1 MSIGNRIITKGFGP
15 SRGVT
20 QRAGIITQGYG
31 GIPKFLPVVIDTFIK
46 RATHGHSGKTDER
59 LLRDLGVI
67 TVWAKLLSA
76 NDKTI
81 VNVSGKTSLSK
92 SLKRKKAIAE
102 YVNSYLNNIKIIVKK
117 LK

>member
-31 GIPKFLPVVIDTFIK
+31 GVPEFLPVVIDTFVK
-46 RATHGHSGKTDER
+46 RATYGRSGKTDER
-59 LLRDLGVI
+59 LLKDLGII

-81 VNVSGKTSLSK
+81 INISGKTSSSR

-102 YVNSYLNNIKIIVKK
+102 YVSSHLNNIKIIVKK